1 MSLAAAAFG
10 SETIP
15 SQKAGEKCVWYGIR
29 ATHIMHVPSDGF
41 TFRLSLNLRRIPAGS
56 AAGLPLPRASKTP
69 SGCKPVGRRTYLCSY
84 DSSSW
89 VTALIHVRT
98 FRPRLPGSTACRLK
112 LCQRGSGGRN
122 LSRVQKKVS
131 FPTSRNP
138 VLRSQV
144 EWSLEKCGRLDGDRS
159 SSSSSKNIAASFFR
173 RNEERN
179 FYLAKKV
186 LSSPLSPPPNPFV
199 GISGACLSERVC
211 PGRPLPLRSSVCG
224 ITKKRSLQ
232 RPIPSPHYYTPRF
245 TPLFSSRLFFA
256 RKVWEGRG
264 RHVSLSPALTAVSEG
279 FGIAAAEIFLFSSCL
294 LCPRSDKGGFLPP
307 FFYPL
312 SLSLSLS
319 LSDGGSCIDCCKDT
333 SNA

>member
-1 MSLAAAAFG
+1 
-10 SETIP
+10 
-15 SQKAGEKCVWYGIR
+15 
-29 ATHIMHVPSDGF
+29 MHVPSDGF

-159 SSSSSKNIAASFFR
+159 SSSSSKISRLLFFA
-173 RNEERN
+173 ET
-179 FYLAKKV
+179 KKETFI
-186 LSSPLSPPPNPFV
+186 LQKKFSPLPFLLLLIHLW
-199 GISGACLSERVC
+199 GYPGPACLSECARVA
-211 PGRPLPLRSSVCG
+211 
-224 ITKKRSLQ
+224 
-232 RPIPSPHYYTPRF
+232 PSPFARRYAGSRKKEVFSGLSHPHTT
-245 TPLFSSRLFFA
+245 TPLDS
-256 RKVWEGRG
+256 
-264 RHVSLSPALTAVSEG
+264 
-279 FGIAAAEIFLFSSCL
+279 
-294 LCPRSDKGGFLPP
+294 PP
-307 FFYPL
+307 FFPRASFLRERYGRGGEGM
-312 SLSLSLS
+312 SLSLLR
-319 LSDGGSCIDCCKDT
+319 
-333 SNA
+333 

>member
-1 MSLAAAAFG
+1 
-10 SETIP
+10 
-15 SQKAGEKCVWYGIR
+15 
-29 ATHIMHVPSDGF
+29 MHVPSDGF

-56 AAGLPLPRASKTP
+56 AAGIPLPRASKTP
-69 SGCKPVGRRTYLCSY
+69 SGCKPVGRRRTYLCSY

-122 LSRVQKKVS
+122 LLRVRKKVS

-138 VLRSQV
+138 LLISQV
-144 EWSLEKCGRLDGDRS
+144 EWNLEKCGRLDGDRS

-224 ITKKRSLQ
+224 ITKKKKSSAAY
-232 RPIPSPHYYTPRF
+232 PIPT
-245 TPLFSSRLFFA
+245 
-256 RKVWEGRG
+256 
-264 RHVSLSPALTAVSEG
+264 
-279 FGIAAAEIFLFSSCL
+279 L
-294 LCPRSDKGGFLPP
+294 LHPSIRPP
-307 FFYPL
+307 FFPRASFLRERYGRGGEGM
-312 SLSLSLS
+312 SLSLSCV
-319 LSDGGSCIDCCKDT
+319 DGSFGRIWDCCG
-333 SNA
+333 